1 MDKPETQA
9 GGKRSE
15 PSPVKIASC
24 SGAAFA
30 KAANR
35 YFALCDSEGMLYSE
49 AGLCLA
55 LQGHGAR
62 ERAVT
67 PAMLRA
73 WYDDDS
79 QPALRD
85 AVRSAYLRM
94 QQQIETD
101 PRYWE
106 KSGIASRAAQL
117 LSQRCFGGGLQQ
129 DKVKQEPTVQVIF
142 GGGVESSDFQ

>member
-1 MDKPETQA
+1 MDKPEAQ
-9 GGKRSE
+9 GGGRL
-15 PSPVKIASC
+15 PDTGPARPALC
-24 SGAAFA
+24 SGAAFTR
-30 KAANR
+30 AANR
-35 YFALCDSEGMLYSE
+35 YFELCDSEGRLYSE
-49 AGLCLA
+49 AGLCLS
-55 LQGHGAR
+55 LHSLGAR

-85 AVRSAYLRM
+85 AVRSAYLRI
-94 QQQIETD
+94 QLQIETD

-106 KSGIASRAAQL
+106 KSGIASRAVQL
-117 LSQRCFGGGLQQ
+117 LSQHCFGGALQRDETRQ
-129 DKVKQEPTVQVIF
+129 GPTVQVIF

>member
-1 MDKPETQA
+1 MDKPEAQ
-9 GGKRSE
+9 
-15 PSPVKIASC
+15 P
-24 SGAAFA
+24 SGAAFT

-35 YFALCDSEGMLYSE
+35 YFELCDSEDKLYSE

-55 LQGHGAR
+55 RQGK

-85 AVRSAYLRM
+85 AVRSAYLRI
-94 QQQIETD
+94 QLQIETD

-106 KSGIASRAAQL
+106 KSSIASRAVQL
-117 LSQRCFGGGLQQ
+117 LSQRYFGGALQR
-129 DKVKQEPTVQVIF
+129 DETKQGPTVQVIF
-142 GGGVESSDFQ
+142 GAGVESSDFQ

>member
-1 MDKPETQA
+1 MDKPETQ
-9 GGKRSE
+9 
-15 PSPVKIASC
+15 P
-24 SGAAFA
+24 SGAAFT

-35 YFALCDSEGMLYSE
+35 YFELCDSEDRLYSE

-55 LQGHGAR
+55 LQTK

-85 AVRSAYLRM
+85 AVRSAYLRI
-94 QQQIETD
+94 QLQIETD

-106 KSGIASRAAQL
+106 KSSIASRAVQL
-117 LSQRCFGGGLQQ
+117 LSQRYFGGAAQR
-129 DKVKQEPTVQVIF
+129 DETKQGPTVQVIF
-142 GGGVESSDFQ
+142 GAGVESSDFQ